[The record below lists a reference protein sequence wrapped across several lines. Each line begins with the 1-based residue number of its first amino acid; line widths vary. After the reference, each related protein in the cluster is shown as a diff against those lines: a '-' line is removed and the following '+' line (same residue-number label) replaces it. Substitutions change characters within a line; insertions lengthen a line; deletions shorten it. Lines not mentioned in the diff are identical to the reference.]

1 MGKTISVLHSFVWCY
16 VKYTNIK
23 GFAETVTYSIITIL
37 AGPQPSQG
45 ATPSISG
52 VYSSNPAVVAEYGMF
67 VNIIILTTV
76 NYVNNQYMCTYVY
89 ASYRKS
95 PKLSHGNISHAYF

>member
-1 MGKTISVLHSFVWCY
+1 M
-16 VKYTNIK
+16 K
-23 GFAETVTYSIITIL
+23 GFAEIVTYSIITIL
-37 AGPQPSQG
+37 AGPQPTQEVPQPSQG
-45 ATPSISG
+45 ATPSISA